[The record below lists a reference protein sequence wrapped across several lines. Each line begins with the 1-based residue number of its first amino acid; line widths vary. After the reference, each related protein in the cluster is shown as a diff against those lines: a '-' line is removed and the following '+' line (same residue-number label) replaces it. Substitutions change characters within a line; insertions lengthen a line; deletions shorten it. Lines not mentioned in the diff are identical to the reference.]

1 MSMRQFA
8 NSLAIIQR
16 CEHTNRTA
24 AICRHLLWQARK
36 LAFPRPVQRRLSRSV
51 ITDDE
56 AGGVIS
62 MVNMLGIYDYN
73 NMNFSQTV
81 LGKAGVFVDVGA
93 NIGAYTLI
101 ASEAQA
107 TRVISLEPN
116 PTAYRKLRRNIAL
129 NGRQNV
135 QAFNLGASS
144 APGVLKMT
152 NNGAAVT
159 NRIVDSDLAGP
170 ATIEVEVNTLD
181 ALCARLGVSPTLI
194 KIDVEGHELEVL
206 RGAATIL
213 DEALACIVEN
223 GDRQS
228 VIDIMRTHAMEGPF
242 YFRHRAGSLQ
252 RSPQA
257 LREDQIFIGRDFH
270 RACPSIHVAP

>member
-16 CEHTNRTA
+16 SEHTNRTA
-24 AICRHLLWQARK
+24 ATFRHLLWQARK
-36 LAFPRPVQRRLSRSV
+36 LAFPRPVRLRLSRSV

-62 MVNMLGIYDYN
+62 MVNMLGVYDYN

-81 LGKAGVFVDVGA
+81 LGKAGVFIDVGA

-101 ASEAQA
+101 ASEASA
-107 TRVISLEPN
+107 TRVVSLEPN
-116 PTAYRKLRRNIAL
+116 PTAYGKLRRNIAL

-144 APGVLKMT
+144 SPGVLKMT

-159 NRIVDSDLAGP
+159 NRIVTSGVVNA
-170 ATIEVEVNTLD
+170 ATIDVEVSTLD
-181 ALCARLGVSPTLI
+181 ALCDRLGLMPTLI
-194 KIDVEGHELEVL
+194 KIDVEGHEPEVL
-206 RGAATIL
+206 RGAAAVL
-213 DEALACIVEN
+213 DTVLACIIEN
-223 GDRQS
+223 NDRQS
-228 VIDIMRTHAMEGPF
+228 VIDITRTHAMEGPF
-242 YFRHRAGSLQ
+242 HFSHRLGSLQ

-257 LREDQIFIGRDFH
+257 LPEDQIFIGRDFR
-270 RACPSIHVAP
+270 RACPSIRVAN